1 MKPGTPT
8 SLDIAQAAGVSQ
20 ATVSRALRGSSRV
33 HPETRERILRI
44 AREMN
49 YFVNRNAANLRTQR
63 SSTIALLLFDESMHD
78 ESQINPFFLGMLGSI
93 TRAAANHGY
102 EVLVSFQQLSDDW
115 HIQYEFSNRADGLI
129 LLGYGDYVSY
139 RPKLEA
145 LTKADANFIIWGPI
159 VDDHPGHS
167 VGCDN
172 VQGAF
177 EAVTHLASIG
187 RRHIAFVGQASNRQP
202 EFQARLLGY
211 RRALEQA
218 GLNENPALRVD
229 AANLEESGIAAAE
242 QLLDGGQRFD
252 GLFAASDQ
260 IAIGAM
266 RALQANGVRIPDDV
280 SVVGFDDIP
289 RAASVTPGLTTV
301 QQNTRV
307 GGELLVQNVVR
318 LIEGEPVASTLMP
331 PKLVVRRSCGAA
343 YTHGQSATDPG

>member
-8 SLDIAQAAGVSQ
+8 SFDIAQAAGVSQ

-33 HPETRERILRI
+33 HPDTRERIIRI

-49 YFVNRNAANLRTQR
+49 YFVNRNAASLRTQR
-63 SSTIALLLFDESMHD
+63 SSTIALLLFDESTD
-78 ESQINPFFLGMLGSI
+78 NDSQINPFFLGMLGSI
-93 TRAAANHGY
+93 TRASANLGY

-145 LTKADANFIIWGPI
+145 LTNANANYIIWGPI
-159 VDDHPGHS
+159 VEDHPGHS

-172 VQGAF
+172 FRGAY
-177 EAVTHLASIG
+177 EAVTHLANIG
-187 RRHIAFVGQASNRQP
+187 RRNIAFVGQASNRSP
-202 EFQARLLGY
+202 EFHARLQGY
-211 RRALEQA
+211 QQALRQSNLREH
-218 GLNENPALRVD
+218 PALRVD
-229 AANLEESGIAAAE
+229 AANLEESGISAAE
-242 QLLDGGQRFD
+242 SLLESGASFD

-266 RALQANGVRIPDDV
+266 RALQTHGVRIPDDV

-289 RAASVTPGLTTV
+289 RAAAVTPALTTV

-307 GGELLVQNVVR
+307 AGELLVRNLVR
-318 LIEGEPVASTLMP
+318 LIDGEPITSTLMP

-343 YTHGQSATDPG
+343 IARPAG